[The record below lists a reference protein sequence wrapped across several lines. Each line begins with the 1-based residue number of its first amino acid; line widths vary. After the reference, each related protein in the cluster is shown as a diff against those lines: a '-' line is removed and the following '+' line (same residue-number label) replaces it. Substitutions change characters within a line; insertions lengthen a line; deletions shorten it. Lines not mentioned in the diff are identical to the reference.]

1 MREGQGQR
9 RVKLAAVSSNEM
21 QNAPF
26 GCQGR
31 QGVCR
36 ERSLVVIF
44 TKQQFSLAVASA
56 AAAAVAAILC
66 EVQLTLISA

>member
-31 QGVCR
+31 GREWR

-44 TKQQFSLAVASA
+44 TKQQFSLAAA

>member
-1 MREGQGQR
+1 MRGQGQR

-26 GCQGR
+26 GCFCAAREAVSG
-31 QGVCR
+31 G

-44 TKQQFSLAVASA
+44 TKQQFSLAA

>member
-1 MREGQGQR
+1 MKCKMRL
-9 RVKLAAVSSNEM
+9 LAARGGSEW
-21 QNAPF
+21 
-26 GCQGR
+26 
-31 QGVCR
+31 R

-44 TKQQFSLAVASA
+44 TKQQFSLAAAA

>member
-1 MREGQGQR
+1 MKCKMRL
-9 RVKLAAVSSNEM
+9 LAAR
-21 QNAPF
+21 
-26 GCQGR
+26 GGR
-31 QGVCR
+31 EWR

-44 TKQQFSLAVASA
+44 TKQQFSLAAA